1 MNFEHIPVLLKE
13 TLAQMNLSEG
23 MIAVDCTVGLG
34 GHSSYL
40 LAAVGQSGTVVGI
53 DQDPEALAIAGKRL
67 ATEYSAGNFR
77 PKTGRFSEFERLTTE
92 CGVFGK
98 INGILADIGVS
109 SMQLDNPER
118 GFSFMND
125 GPLDMRMDKTR
136 NLTAADLVNTM
147 SDAELAKIFWEY
159 GEEPK
164 SRMIA
169 AKIVR
174 AREVKPFL
182 RTLELAD
189 FVKKELRYPKPSK
202 KHPATK
208 IFQALRIEVNAELEE
223 LKMLLQAAFEGL
235 APGGRLA
242 VISFHSLEDRIIK
255 HTMQQLTAQHRQ
267 QSVPKGLPVT
277 SKEMEHLVDAKGRI
291 IKPFP
296 AIPSELEQ
304 KENSRARSAKLRVIE
319 KL

>member
-1 MNFEHIPVLLKE
+1 MLLNE
-13 TLAQMNLSEG
+13 TLVQLNLSEG

-40 LAAVGQSGTVVGI
+40 LKAVGATGQVIGI

-67 ATEYSAGNFR
+67 ESELSSGCFKPVA
-77 PKTGRFSEFERLTTE
+77 GRFSEFEQITRD

-98 INGILADIGVS
+98 INGVLADIGVS
-109 SMQLDNPER
+109 SMQIDNPER
-118 GFSFMND
+118 GFSFMSD

-136 NLTAADLVNTM
+136 KLSAADLVNTL

-174 AREVKPFL
+174 ARDEKPFE
-182 RTLELAD
+182 RTLEFAD
-189 FVKKELRYPKPSK
+189 FIKKELRYPKPSK

-223 LKMLLQAAFEGL
+223 LKMLLQAAFDGL
-235 APGGRLA
+235 APGGRLG

-267 QSVPKGLPVT
+267 QAVPKGLPVT

-291 IKPFP
+291 VKPFP
-296 AIPSELEQ
+296 AVPTDKEQ
-304 KENSRARSAKLRVIE
+304 KENPRARSAKLRVIE